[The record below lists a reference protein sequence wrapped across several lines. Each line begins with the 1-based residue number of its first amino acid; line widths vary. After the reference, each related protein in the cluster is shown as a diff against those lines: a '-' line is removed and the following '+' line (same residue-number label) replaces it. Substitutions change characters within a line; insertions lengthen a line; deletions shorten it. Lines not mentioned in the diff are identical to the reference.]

1 MNDKVTINISQLIQ
15 LANKAKQLKLY
26 QSKINKKIGEHYSK
40 FQGQGIEFDQVRIY
54 QDSDDIRS
62 IDWKVTAKTGKTHTK
77 VFREERERPVFIAFD
92 NRQTMQFATR
102 GVFKSVQ
109 AAKLAAL
116 IAWAAQ
122 QHGDCLGGQIFS
134 EFQCNELKPQKGK
147 HAVLKFLNAISNS
160 VIAKNKS
167 PISLVQIFI
176 RLNYHAKPGSLIY
189 IISDFR
195 GFNLECEKHLLKLNR
210 HCNIILIFVYDDL
223 EKFLPKQG
231 KYKFTYQGQSITID
245 SSDNKLLS
253 AHQEQ
258 FNSKLVHL
266 EELARKSSISLI
278 ECNTNEDPME
288 ILR

>member
-1 MNDKVTINISQLIQ
+1 MNDKVTVNITKLIQ
-15 LANKAKQLKLY
+15 LATKAKQLKLY

-40 FQGQGIEFDQVRIY
+40 FKGQGIEFDEVRIY
-54 QDSDDIRS
+54 QNSDDIRS
-62 IDWKVTAKTGKTHTK
+62 IDWKVTARTGTTHTK
-77 VFREERERPVFIAFD
+77 VFREERERPVFITFD
-92 NRQTMQFATR
+92 SRETMKFATR

-109 AAKLAAL
+109 AANLAAL

-134 EFQCNELKPQKGK
+134 EFQCSELKPQKGK
-147 HAVLKFLNAISNS
+147 HAVLNFLNVISNP
-160 VIAKNKS
+160 VIAKNKT
-167 PISLVQIFI
+167 PISLVQILI
-176 RLNYHAKPGSLIY
+176 RLNQHAKPGSLIY

-195 GFNLECEKHLLKLNR
+195 GFNLECEQHLLKLNR
-210 HCNIILIFVYDDL
+210 HCSIILIFVYDNL
-223 EKFLPKQG
+223 EKSLPKHG
-231 KYKFTYQGQSITID
+231 KYKFTHQGQSITID
-245 SSDNKLLS
+245 SNDNKLLF

-258 FNSKLVHL
+258 FNSKLTHL